1 MTGKLKESSVSLE
14 LGFNFYQQELQDGWD
29 YEVKQHVRGKY
40 HETLDWYNQQL
51 FGNDGDEGSTKP
63 EADPMGDKDPNKA
76 YHRMQLQLWEELE
89 ETERVSQMLVL
100 LLTDA
105 IIS

>member
-51 FGNDGDEGSTKP
+51 FSDDGDEGSTEP
-63 EADPMGDKDPNKA
+63 EA
-76 YHRMQLQLWEELE
+76 YHRMRLQLWEELE

-100 LLTDA
+100 LLTNA
-105 IIS
+105 IIFLISPPLPL

>member
-1 MTGKLKESSVSLE
+1 
-14 LGFNFYQQELQDGWD
+14 
-29 YEVKQHVRGKY
+29 
-40 HETLDWYNQQL
+40 
-51 FGNDGDEGSTKP
+51 
-63 EADPMGDKDPNKA
+63 MGDKDPNEA

-105 IIS
+105 IMS